1 MYCLHPKAMLKA
13 LSETKA
19 ARQKLGRELRFEVA
33 VAARPHGNSLIA
45 EQVRWPFPVRS
56 FRTSP
61 TWNDSFYNGLEDIG

>member
-33 VAARPHGNSLIA
+33 AAARPL
-45 EQVRWPFPVRS
+45 WKF
-56 FRTSP
+56 T
-61 TWNDSFYNGLEDIG
+61 DC